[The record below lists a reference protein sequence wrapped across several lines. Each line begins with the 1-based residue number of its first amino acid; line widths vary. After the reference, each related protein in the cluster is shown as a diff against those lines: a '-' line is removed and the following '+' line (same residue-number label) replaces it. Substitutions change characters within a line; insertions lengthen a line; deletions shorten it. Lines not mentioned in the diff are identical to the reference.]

1 MGMVEFPDGFGKSE
15 RRGAYG
21 PFRVNLRVA
30 WEDHDEELTVGCVQA
45 ERFRQ
50 PHGVFYSAR

>member
-1 MGMVEFPDGFGKSE
+1 MVEFPDGFGKSE